1 MSIGAATLSWA
12 AKAWRKSQRHWR
24 RVGLGVIG
32 GGEGFAES
40 AAAPLG
46 SAQMRSLQT

>member
-1 MSIGAATLSWA
+1 MSIAAATLSLA
-12 AKAWRKSQRHWR
+12 AKKIGDIGDGS
-24 RVGLGVIG
+24 VLGVIEKGLPRG
-32 GGEGFAES
+32 GV